1 MFNDNFGACKMNE
14 QIQKFAEQAFL
25 FASATDDSDESD
37 ANWWKEYNEKF
48 AELIVKECLD
58 ELAVWRFSEPSEAWM
73 LERNYGIDFCMDKIK
88 ESFGVE
94 E

>member
-1 MFNDNFGACKMNE
+1 MNE

-48 AELIVKECLD
+48 AELIVKECI
-58 ELAVWRFSEPSEAWM
+58 
-73 LERNYGIDFCMDKIK
+73 GICNQVGIYETGEYVGITIK
-88 ESFGVE
+88 EHFGVE
-94 E
+94 

>member
-1 MFNDNFGACKMNE
+1 MNE

-48 AELIVKECLD
+48 AELIVRDVAKFVGEQRNDIPACGF
-58 ELAVWRFSEPSEAWM
+58 EFEAA
-73 LERNYGIDFCMDKIK
+73 IK
-88 ESFGVE
+88 EHFGVE
-94 E
+94 